1 MSTVGVVSVA
11 VGSLFLC
18 LRASVLVAPVAT
30 LRWFKATIGTN
41 GPIRTLGACLLT
53 VGVTMAWAGATQD
66 STLAFFLSVAGWAF
80 VGISAVAVLV
90 PGACRA
96 YVHTIHPTDVGASLS
111 LWRFGGLKGVVVSGL
126 LIYFGL
132 LAL

>member
-11 VGSLFLC
+11 VGSLLLC
-18 LRASVLVAPVAT
+18 LRASILVAPVAT
-30 LRWFKATIGTN
+30 LRWFKGTIRTN
-41 GPIRTLGACLLT
+41 GPIRMLGACLLFL
-53 VGVTMAWAGATQD
+53 GVSMSWAGASQD

-96 YVHTIHPTDVGASLS
+96 YVNMIHPSEGGASLS
-111 LWRFGGLKGVVVSGL
+111 LWRLGGIKGVIISAL